1 MSNKK
6 SFRDLIHG
14 KQPVLVDFFAE
25 WCGPCKAMAPVL
37 KQVAGQ
43 VGDSAKI
50 IKIDIDKNQVL
61 AQRLGI
67 RGVPTFILYQNG
79 EVKWRQ
85 SGMQS
90 ATTLLQVIDAA
101 KVS

>member
-6 SFRDLIHG
+6 SFQELINSE
-14 KQPVLVDFFAE
+14 QPVLVDFFAE

-37 KQVAGQ
+37 KEVAGK
-43 VGDSAKI
+43 VGDSAKV
-50 IKIDIDKNQVL
+50 IKIDIDKNQQL
-61 AQRLGI
+61 ANQLGI

-79 EVKWRQ
+79 EIKWRE

-90 ATTLLQVIDAA
+90 ATKLINVIRQAS
-101 KVS
+101 VS

>member
-14 KQPVLVDFFAE
+14 EQPVLVDFFAE

>member
-6 SFRDLIHG
+6 SFQELING
-14 KQPVLVDFFAE
+14 EQPVLVDFFAE

-37 KQVAGQ
+37 KEVAGKI
-43 VGDSAKI
+43 GESAKV
-50 IKIDIDKNQVL
+50 IKIDIDKNQQL
-61 AQRLGI
+61 ANQLGI

-79 EVKWRQ
+79 EVKWRE

-90 ATTLLQVIDAA
+90 ATKLLNVIGQATN
-101 KVS
+101 S